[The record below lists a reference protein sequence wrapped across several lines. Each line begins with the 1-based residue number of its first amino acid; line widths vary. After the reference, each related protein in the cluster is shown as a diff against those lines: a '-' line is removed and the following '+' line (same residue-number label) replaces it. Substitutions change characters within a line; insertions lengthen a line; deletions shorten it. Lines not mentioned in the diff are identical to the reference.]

1 MREQSISAQG
11 PIKWGYAFNQWK
23 MGWQGFARVDDN
35 VRALKITAA
44 CGFRNVELTAGT
56 GPWDPIGRPESIA
69 MNFGSV
75 RKFHAQHPDWGID
88 GFPGVFFDPGQL
100 SFEDGHFGLR
110 TTRRADHA
118 LILQQAAVFAQ
129 FVSEIEGEYLV
140 LQPLPPYWQEGALTP
155 DSLGAA
161 ADLINALGAANKAL
175 RLKTY
180 LHLDALS
187 ALRSTQ
193 ELDELLA
200 LCPAPEIGLVLDTA
214 ELTIT
219 GHDVV
224 DFYRRYHTRVRH
236 FHFKDALAQDT
247 LSEYQLPHAD
257 RAMILAGG
265 KREIARWFGELGTG
279 LVDFK
284 ALVKSL
290 RELDYRGWVIIESD
304 KGPQPVAS
312 SVMLNSWYLQNE
324 LLPLL
329 DATSVAR
336 GEPRAV

>member
-1 MREQSISAQG
+1 MREQNISAAG

-23 MGWQGFARVDDN
+23 VGWQGFARVDDN
-35 VRALKITAA
+35 VRALKVTSA

-56 GPWDPIGRPESIA
+56 GPWDPLGRPENIA
-69 MNFGSV
+69 LNFGSV
-75 RKFHAQHPDWGID
+75 RKFAAGLADWGID
-88 GFPGVFFDPGQL
+88 RFTGILLDPTQL
-100 SFEDGHFGLR
+100 SFEEGHFGLR

-118 LILQQAAVFAQ
+118 VIAQQAAVFAR
-129 FVSEIEGEYLV
+129 FLSEIAGDYLV

-155 DSLGAA
+155 DALRAA
-161 ADLINALGAANKAL
+161 AELINAVGAANAAL
-175 RLKTY
+175 GLKTY

-187 ALRSTQ
+187 ALRTTAQ
-193 ELDELLA
+193 LDELLE
-200 LCPAPEIGLVLDTA
+200 LCPAPHVGLALDTA
-214 ELTIT
+214 ELTIA

-224 DFYRRYHTRVRH
+224 AFYRRYHERVGH
-236 FHFKDALAQDT
+236 LHFKDALATDT

-257 RAMILAGG
+257 RAMLLAGG
-265 KREIARWFGELGTG
+265 QREIPRWFGELGTG

-284 ALVKSL
+284 ALVRAL

-324 LLPLL
+324 LQPLL
-329 DATSVAR
+329 MPPMTA
-336 GEPRAV
+336 G